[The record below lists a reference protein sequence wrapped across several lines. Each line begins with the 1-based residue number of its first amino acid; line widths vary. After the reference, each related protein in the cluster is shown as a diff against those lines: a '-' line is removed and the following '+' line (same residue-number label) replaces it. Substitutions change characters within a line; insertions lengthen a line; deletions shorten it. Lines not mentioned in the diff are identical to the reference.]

1 MKVSKCI
8 IILTI
13 FFGFVSLQSQNID
26 LLEYKSELNGKLKIK
41 VPSSFKLMNEQL
53 LRAKYP
59 QGNLNNVKGYSNE
72 NATINLL
79 LNNQGNPLQN
89 KNLKGVLYQTLDTF
103 KRVPGLVIENSGI
116 QNINGHDIVVIEFNS
131 QAVDSSVY
139 NIMFITAIDGKTF
152 IGTFN
157 CTINHLNEWKSIGRE
172 ILDSIKIDC

>member
-1 MKVSKCI
+1 MKSYC
-8 IILTI
+8 L
-13 FFGFVSLQSQNID
+13 FFLIGFFTFVQIQSQNFEV
-26 LLEYKSELNGKLKIK
+26 LEYKTELSNRLEIK
-41 VPSSFKLMNEQL
+41 VPSSFKLMDEQL